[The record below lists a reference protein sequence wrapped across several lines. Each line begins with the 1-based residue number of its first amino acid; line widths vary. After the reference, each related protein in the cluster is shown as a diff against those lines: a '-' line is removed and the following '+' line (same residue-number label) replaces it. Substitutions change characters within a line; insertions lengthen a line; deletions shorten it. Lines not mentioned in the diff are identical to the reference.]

1 MCYIRQKYLRK
12 KYSPNTEDQIGG
24 HQQCHSNEMFLRYL
38 AHDHKQRDRGQGAAQ
53 FSCDYVEADNVFYTL
68 YLFVLA

>member
-1 MCYIRQKYLRK
+1 
-12 KYSPNTEDQIGG
+12 
-24 HQQCHSNEMFLRYL
+24 MFLSYL